1 MKKKNLL
8 PAWLYIWLF
17 ALYCEV
23 MLYFWNLEG
32 STFGRFLTVLAFAVG
47 EGALLAFIVSLL
59 KAKPA
64 KITAL
69 VLTAIMAVFTLA
81 EHFLRDAYQVFMG
94 IPTIISGAGGV
105 AEDYFGLIMKLLLR
119 DIWRIALMLIPVGLY
134 AWKGKAGKAG
144 KLMKKH
150 LAITAAGMYL
160 LGMSFVVGVNGDVSI
175 LTGDFDTAV
184 RSCGLHISLIADF
197 FPDAGTGDLDFE
209 PLPNQGGEKD
219 PGKTEDPESTNS
231 TPKTEE

>member
-8 PAWLYIWLF
+8 PAWLYIWFMALF
-17 ALYCEV
+17 CELLLYV
-23 MLYFWNLEG
+23 WNAEG
-32 STFGRFLTVLAFAVG
+32 STFGRFLTVLFFALG
-47 EGALLAFIVSLL
+47 EGALLAFIVGLL
-59 KAKPA
+59 PEKQA
-64 KITAL
+64 KITA
-69 VLTAIMAVFTLA
+69 VVIAAVMVVFTLA

-119 DIWRIALMLIPVGLY
+119 DIWRILLMLAPVGLY
-134 AWKGKAGKAG
+134 AWKGKAGQAG
-144 KLMKKH
+144 KLLKKN

-160 LGMSFVVGVNGDVSI
+160 LAMSVTVGVNGDASI

-197 FPDAGTGDLDFE
+197 FPDSDAGELT
-209 PLPNQGGEKD
+209 
-219 PGKTEDPESTNS
+219 
-231 TPKTEE
+231 